1 MPLRHVCTV
10 VALAALAATVACAHR
25 SGDTSATAVHPE
37 RGTAA
42 AEGDSAHAS
51 STSQGTAIPPAAED
65 AKARLA
71 ASPRHGEWAMI
82 GAGPDSVRAW
92 VVYPE
97 RKTKAP
103 VVVVVHEIFG
113 LSTWVRAVAD
123 QLAAD
128 GFIAIAPDLL
138 TGKKIPQGGPDSV
151 SVDSARAVIGT
162 LNPEDVKRQIDATAR
177 YGMSLPAAAP
187 RYGVVGFCWGGST
200 AFAYAAATPTL
211 GAAVVFYGSAPE
223 PGKLANLRAPVLGL
237 YGENDERVNATIPA
251 ADSALKATG
260 RTFEH
265 RTFPGAGH
273 GFLRAQNGQNGANLA
288 AAKQAWP
295 LVVAWFKKYLGT

>member
-1 MPLRHVCTV
+1 MPIRNVCTV
-10 VALAALAATVACAHR
+10 VPLAALAAAAACTHR

-37 RGTAA
+37 RGTPT
-42 AEGDSAHAS
+42 AEGDSANVSVAA
-51 STSQGTAIPPAAED
+51 QGTAMPPAAEE

-82 GAGPDSVRAW
+82 GAGADSVRAW

-113 LSTWVRAVAD
+113 LSTWVRSVAD

-138 TGKKIPQGGPDSV
+138 TGKTVPQGGPDSV
-151 SVDSARAVIGT
+151 SADSAVAIIRT

-187 RYGVVGFCWGGST
+187 RYGVVGFCW
-200 AFAYAAATPTL
+200 
-211 GAAVVFYGSAPE
+211 
-223 PGKLANLRAPVLGL
+223 
-237 YGENDERVNATIPA
+237 
-251 ADSALKATG
+251 
-260 RTFEH
+260 
-265 RTFPGAGH
+265 
-273 GFLRAQNGQNGANLA
+273 
-288 AAKQAWP
+288 
-295 LVVAWFKKYLGT
+295 